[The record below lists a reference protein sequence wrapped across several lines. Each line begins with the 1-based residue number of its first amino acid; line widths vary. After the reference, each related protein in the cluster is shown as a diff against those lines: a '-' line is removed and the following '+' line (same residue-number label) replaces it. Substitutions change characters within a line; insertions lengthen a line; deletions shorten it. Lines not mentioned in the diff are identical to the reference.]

1 MAWDLSYITK
11 QVEEQAVEHL
21 RDIAHDMANSIA
33 SRASVDT
40 SRMVSNNY
48 ISQIVPDESFDDNF
62 FLGRAGARNFMF
74 TQVQDIKTLQ
84 DVYFR
89 NLTPYAVTQD
99 VRTGFY
105 RMTLPAVARKYGY

>member
-11 QVEEQAVEHL
+11 KVEEQAVEHL
-21 RDIAHDMANSIA
+21 RAIAHDMADSIA
-33 SRASVDT
+33 TRASVDT

-48 ISQIVPDESFDDNF
+48 VSQIAPDESFDDNF

-74 TQVQDIKTLQ
+74 MQVQDIKTLQ

-105 RMTLPAVARKYGY
+105 RMTVPAVARKYGY